1 VGVAD
6 GFHVEAFGVGHERT
20 NFSCGRDSLDKYFSK
35 QLEDDVRARL
45 ACAFVLVGSSPSQ
58 PMGFYTL
65 SNASIDLF
73 LLPTKDKEGM
83 RRYDYVP
90 ATLLGRFAVDTRFQK
105 HDMGAFLLMD
115 ALKRSWLAARNVAS
129 WCVMVNT
136 REQGARDF
144 YAHYNFT
151 ALPEDRSRLYLPMS
165 ALDEL
170 FSPE

>member
-1 VGVAD
+1 MGVAD
-6 GFHVEAFGVGHERT
+6 GFRIEPLHAEHERG
-20 NFSCGRDSLDKYFSK
+20 NFSCGRESLDKYFSK
-35 QLEDDVRARL
+35 RLEDDVRARL

-65 SNASIDLF
+65 SNASMDLF
-73 LLPTKDKEGM
+73 LLPEKDKEGI

-105 HDMGAFLLMD
+105 QDLGAFLLTD

-129 WCVMVNT
+129 WCVVVHT

-144 YAHYNFT
+144 YVHYNFV

>member
-20 NFSCGRDSLDKYFSK
+20 NFSCGRDSLDKYFSR

-45 ACAFVLVGSSPSQ
+45 ARAFVLVGSVPSQ
-58 PMGFYTL
+58 PVGFYTL
-65 SNASIDLF
+65 SNASMDLF
-73 LLPTKDKEGM
+73 LLPEKDKEGI

-105 HDMGAFLLMD
+105 QDLGAFLLTD

-129 WCVMVNT
+129 WCVVVHT

-144 YAHYNFT
+144 YVHYNF
-151 ALPEDRSRLYLPMS
+151 AVLPEARSRLYIPMA

-170 FSPE
+170 FSAE